1 MCDGSHPGRVWRRL
15 ELGGDLVVK
24 VVVVVVVVVL
34 LLLLLLVVVVDFPGD
49 TIDKG
54 VEVKERKAK
63 QQQQEEGE
71 EEWARNQTLD
81 ILHHCYHCHHHR

>member
-1 MCDGSHPGRVWRRL
+1 LCDGSHPGRVWRRL
-15 ELGGDLVVK
+15 ELGGDLVVVK
-24 VVVVVVVVVL
+24 VVVVVVV

-63 QQQQEEGE
+63 QQQQQQRE
-71 EEWARNQTLD
+71 EEWNQTLD
-81 ILHHCYHCHHHR
+81 IRHHCYHCHHHR

>member
-1 MCDGSHPGRVWRRL
+1 MCDGSHPGRVRRR
-15 ELGGDLVVK
+15 LGGD
-24 VVVVVVVVVL
+24 
-34 LLLLLLVVVVDFPGD
+34 LLVVVVDFPGN

-71 EEWARNQTLD
+71 
-81 ILHHCYHCHHHR
+81 